1 MAKKVTIYIS
11 KNCGYC
17 TTIKEN
23 FNEKE
28 VKFTEKEISE
38 HNGEWNEV
46 SRLTGLPTTPTI
58 EFNNNYYIPGRDF
71 QNPDQIVDYIKDWD
85 VKNESDQFNDV
96 KLLEAFKTLTFTLNM
111 SLSKLQRDLQ
121 QFNQQEYII
130 KKAQPTN
137 PTPQD
142 VNKSTN

>member
-17 TTIKEN
+17 TTIKEK
-23 FNEKE
+23 FDEKE

-71 QNPDQIVDYIKDWD
+71 NSPDQIVDYIKEWD
-85 VKNESDQFNDV
+85 VKNESNQSNDV

-111 SLSKLQRDLQ
+111 SLGRLQGDLHRLA
-121 QFNQQEYII
+121 QQEYTIT
-130 KKAQPTN
+130 KVQPTN

-142 VNKSTN
+142 VNKSNN

>member
-17 TTIKEN
+17 TTIKEK
-23 FNEKE
+23 FDEKE

-71 QNPDQIVDYIKDWD
+71 QNPDQIINYIKNWD
-85 VKNESDQFNDV
+85 VKNESSQSNDV

-111 SLSKLQRDLQ
+111 SLNRLQ
-121 QFNQQEYII
+121 QSFSTLEQKVTSIIEPSTQE
-130 KKAQPTN
+130 
-137 PTPQD
+137 TPQD
-142 VNKSTN
+142 VNKSTD